1 VTEHYGEPHELHASS
16 GPALVIEDYEGMP
29 LPSAKALPR
38 RTQIRVLFLGFA
50 AILLIWLL
58 VTLFSWLTAAKPV
71 VVPSLPPGSFKP
83 TPEQLKTL
91 QIEPAQ
97 SGDASAIVTATGQI
111 AVDDDHSTPVI
122 LPYSG
127 QVTQVLVEAGAHVRR
142 GQPLL
147 MIKTSDFVDARNGL
161 FSAVAQNTAARSQLR
176 IAQENA
182 VRQAE
187 IYKTAGGALKDYR
200 QAQNDLVTAQSALRS
215 SESAVGAARDKLVIL
230 GKTDDEIQRL
240 ENAGEVS
247 GIHAETTLH
256 APVDGTVASRAVS
269 VGQYVSAGGAT
280 PVMIV
285 ADLTHVWLVAQLAE
299 SESAQV
305 HVGDTVEVA
314 TPAYPGRVFHAVI
327 DNIAAGLDPVTHRLP
342 VRASVANADLALK
355 PQMFANFTIRHAA
368 SGGSVISVPASAII
382 HEGDESRIW
391 LAMPGGLLKTR
402 AVTIGD
408 SRDGRVVILSGL
420 RAGERLV
427 TAGAIFVNE
436 ASMGE

>member
-1 VTEHYGEPHELHASS
+1 VTEHHA
-16 GPALVIEDYEGMP
+16 AMP
-29 LPSAKALPR
+29 LPIA
-38 RTQIRVLFLGFA
+38 RTFSSRSQIRMLLVGVS

-58 VTLFSWLTAAKPV
+58 ATVVGWLTAAKPV
-71 VVPSLPPGSFKP
+71 VAQTTPPGTFRP
-83 TPEQLKTL
+83 TTEQLKTL
-91 QIEPAQ
+91 KIESAR
-97 SGDASAIVTATGQI
+97 SGDSTAVVNATGQI

-127 QVTQVLVEAGAHVRR
+127 QVTQVLVEAGARVRR

-147 MIKTSDFVDARNGL
+147 RIKTSDFVDARNGL
-161 FSAVAQNTAARSQLR
+161 FSAVAQNAAARSQLR
-176 IAQENA
+176 VAQENA

-187 IYKTAGGALKDYR
+187 IYKTAGGALKDSR

-230 GKTDDEIQRL
+230 GKTGEEIHRL
-240 ENAGEVS
+240 ESSGEVS

-280 PVMIV
+280 PVMTV

-305 HVGDTVEVA
+305 HVGDSVQVA

-342 VRASVANADLALK
+342 VRASVANTDLALK
-355 PQMFANFTIRHAA
+355 PQMFANFIIRHAA
-368 SGGSVISVPASAII
+368 SGNSVISVPASAVI
-382 HEGDESRIW
+382 HEGEESRIW
-391 LAMPGGLLKTR
+391 ISEPGGLLHSRT
-402 AVTIGD
+402 VTIGE
-408 SRDGRVVILSGL
+408 SLNGRVAILSGL
-420 RAGERLV
+420 HVGEHVV
-427 TAGAIFVNE
+427 TSGAIFVNE

>member
-1 VTEHYGEPHELHASS
+1 MTEHHA
-16 GPALVIEDYEGMP
+16 ALP
-29 LPSAKALPR
+29 LPPAKTLSNR
-38 RTQIRVLFLGFA
+38 SQIRLLLIGFS
-50 AILLIWLL
+50 AILLIWL
-58 VTLFSWLTAAKPV
+58 VATIAGWLFAAKPV
-71 VVPSLPPGSFKP
+71 AVQPLPPGTFRP
-83 TPEQLKTL
+83 TSEQLKTL
-91 QIEPAQ
+91 KIELVQ
-97 SGDASAIVTATGQI
+97 SGDSTAVVTATGQI

-127 QVTQVLVEAGAHVRR
+127 QVTQVLVEAGARVRR
-142 GQPLL
+142 GQALL
-147 MIKTSDFVDARNGL
+147 RIKTSDFVDARNGL
-161 FSAVAQNTAARSQLR
+161 FSAVAQNAAARSQLR
-176 IAQENA
+176 VAQENA

-187 IYKTAGGALKDYR
+187 IYKTAGGALKDNR
-200 QAQNDLVTAQSALRS
+200 QAQNDLVTAQSALRT

-230 GKTDDEIQRL
+230 GKTSEEIRRL
-240 ENAGEVS
+240 ESSGEIS

-280 PVMIV
+280 PVMTV

-368 SGGSVISVPASAII
+368 SGSSVITVPASAVI
-382 HEGDESRIW
+382 HEGEESRIW
-391 LAMPGGLLKTR
+391 IAMPNGLLQTR
-402 AVTIGD
+402 SVAIGD
-408 SRDGRVVILSGL
+408 SRNGKVAILSGL
-420 RAGERLV
+420 RPGERVV

-436 ASMGE
+436 AGMGE

>member
-1 VTEHYGEPHELHASS
+1 MTEHHA
-16 GPALVIEDYEGMP
+16 AMP
-29 LPSAKALPR
+29 LPAAKTLPR
-38 RTQIRVLFLGFA
+38 SAQIRFLFFGFA
-50 AILLIWLL
+50 AILIIWLL
-58 VTLFSWLTAAKPV
+58 VTFVGWLNATKPV
-71 VVPSLPPGSFKP
+71 VEPSLPPGSFRP
-83 TPEQLKTL
+83 TAEQLKTL
-91 QIEPAQ
+91 SIEPAKA
-97 SGDASAIVTATGQI
+97 GDATAIVNATGQI

-127 QVTQVLVEAGAHVRR
+127 QVTQVLVEAGVRVRR

-161 FSAVAQNTAARSQLR
+161 FSAVAQNAAARSQLR
-176 IAQENA
+176 VAQENA

-187 IYKTAGGALKDYR
+187 IYKTAGGALKDDR

-230 GKTDDEIQRL
+230 GKSADEIRRL
-240 ENAGEVS
+240 ESAGEVS

-280 PVMIV
+280 PVMTV

-305 HVGDTVEVA
+305 HLGDTVEVA

-327 DNIAAGLDPVTHRLP
+327 DNIAASLDPVTHRLP

-355 PQMFANFTIRHAA
+355 PQMFANFSIRHAA
-368 SGGSVISVPASAII
+368 TGSSVITVPASAVI
-382 HEGDESRIW
+382 HEGDQSRIW
-391 LAMPGGLLKTR
+391 LAVPGGLLKTR
-402 AVTIGD
+402 MVTIGD
-408 SRDGRVVILSGL
+408 SRNGRVAILTGL
-420 RAGERLV
+420 HAGERVV

-436 ASMGE
+436 AGMGE